1 MANKVR
7 GEAVVRR
14 RMTHSKWWFTV
25 RDFNRTVFYY
35 LGMPESAL
43 PFTRARSEA
52 QRQDRLA
59 QLTAATR
66 ACLEHTPAAALSLGD
81 VAAAAGLA
89 KSGIL
94 RYAGSREAL
103 LLGVMYDE
111 HLAWIDSLAEHL
123 RSAPPAAALA
133 HTLAARPVLCD
144 LIAASPV
151 LIGRLSAP
159 DRDVLVAQGRD
170 AQQRLGSALR
180 QSLPLSEEQLASLT
194 AAVHAFTGTAWAWT
208 APDSAGR
215 NAMVTDFEAT
225 LGQLLRIFI
234 AGLQS

>member
-1 MANKVR
+1 
-7 GEAVVRR
+7 
-14 RMTHSKWWFTV
+14 
-25 RDFNRTVFYY
+25 
-35 LGMPESAL
+35 MPESA
-43 PFTRARSEA
+43 PPYTRARSQA

-66 ACLEHTPAAALSLGD
+66 ACLEHTRAATLSLGD

-94 RYAGSREAL
+94 RYVGSREAL
-103 LLGVMYDE
+103 LLRVMYDE
-111 HLAWIDSLAEHL
+111 HLSWIDALTQELHT
-123 RSAPPAAALA
+123 APPAATLA
-133 HTLAARPVLCD
+133 RTLAARPVLCD

-151 LIGRLSAP
+151 LISRLGP
-159 DRDVLVAQGRD
+159 EDRDALVAQGQD

-180 QSLPLSEEQLASLT
+180 QSLPLSDKQLASLT

-225 LGQLLRIFI
+225 VSGLLGIFI
-234 AGLQS
+234 AGLRG